1 MDDVDRLLA
10 RLEPIEPPSDLLD
23 RVVAATRALEPA
35 AAPARRRGLWLALD
49 AAAIGLLA
57 LVSLWLGMELQETG
71 ALDLIGLL
79 LVDTG
84 AMGDGLAVLL
94 EALLQALPWPQ
105 LALLGANLV
114 VIVALSQLALRADQR
129 TARAGS

>member
-1 MDDVDRLLA
+1 LDDVDRLFA
-10 RLEPIEPPSDLLD
+10 RLEPIEPPADLLG
-23 RVVAATRALEPA
+23 RVATATRALEPA
-35 AAPARRRGLWLALD
+35 GAPDGRRGLWLALD
-49 AAAIGLLA
+49 AAAIVLLA
-57 LVSLWLGMELQETG
+57 VVSLWLGMELDETG

-84 AMGDGLAVLL
+84 AMGEGLGALL

-114 VIVALSQLALRADQR
+114 VIVALSQLALGRDPR
-129 TARAGS
+129 TARVGS

>member
-1 MDDVDRLLA
+1 VDDVDRLFA
-10 RLEPIEPPSDLLD
+10 RLEPIEPPADLLG
-23 RVVAATRALEPA
+23 RVAAATRALEPA
-35 AAPARRRGLWLALD
+35 SAPAGRRGLWLALD

-84 AMGDGLAVLL
+84 AMGEGLGLLL

-114 VIVALSQLALRADQR
+114 VIVALSQLALRGDPRA
-129 TARAGS
+129 ARVRS